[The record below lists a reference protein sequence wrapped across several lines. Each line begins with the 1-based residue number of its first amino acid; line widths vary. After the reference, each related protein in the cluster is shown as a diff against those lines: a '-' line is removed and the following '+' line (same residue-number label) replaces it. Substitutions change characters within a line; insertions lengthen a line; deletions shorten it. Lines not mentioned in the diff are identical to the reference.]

1 MATDE
6 AASISTKRRRRP
18 AFRAFHFAPS
28 KVSFPTMN
36 EERQQDQ
43 PLQIAAVDLGSNSFH
58 MIIARMHGRELTLI
72 DRLREQVRLADG
84 LDEERLLDEQ
94 AQTRALECLRRFGQ
108 RLAGL
113 SRENIRAVGTN
124 TLRRARNAAD
134 FLDRAEEM
142 LGHPIEI
149 ISGIEEARLI
159 YSGVAHSLAAD
170 NANRL
175 VMDIGGG
182 STELIIGRG
191 FEPMMM
197 ESLSMGCVTMSARF
211 FAGGAITR
219 GGIDRAMVEALLELE
234 PKARA
239 YRARGW
245 QQAVGSS
252 GTLLAV
258 NRILVANG
266 WSTGGITPAGV
277 RRLIDA
283 MLGAGHAEQLR
294 LDGLSQDRARILP
307 GGVVI
312 LLAAL
317 DALGITHMEVSD
329 GALREGV
336 LYDLIGRHHTDDV
349 RDASVKALARRYHVD
364 EDQAERVAGTAL
376 RCLGMVAADWHLD
389 EEECAPWLRWAAHLH
404 EIGLDIAHSHHQRHG
419 AYVLEHADLAGFSF
433 QEQQLLSLLVLAHR
447 RKPPAKIFKD
457 VRSYW
462 GKKAER
468 LALLLRLA
476 ALLHRSRG
484 ATALPDFE
492 LRGSKKKLELR
503 MPPGWIES
511 NPLTCADLE
520 RETRYLAQIGVTLDT
535 SCSCDGSAA

>member
-1 MATDE
+1 MA
-6 AASISTKRRRRP
+6 
-18 AFRAFHFAPS
+18 
-28 KVSFPTMN
+28 
-36 EERQQDQ
+36 QDQ
-43 PLQIAAVDLGSNSFH
+43 
-58 MIIARMHGRELTLI
+58 
-72 DRLREQVRLADG
+72 
-84 LDEERLLDEQ
+84 
-94 AQTRALECLRRFGQ
+94 
-108 RLAGL
+108 
-113 SRENIRAVGTN
+113 
-124 TLRRARNAAD
+124 
-134 FLDRAEEM
+134 
-142 LGHPIEI
+142 
-149 ISGIEEARLI
+149 
-159 YSGVAHSLAAD
+159 
-170 NANRL
+170 
-175 VMDIGGG
+175 
-182 STELIIGRG
+182 
-191 FEPMMM
+191 
-197 ESLSMGCVTMSARF
+197 
-211 FAGGAITR
+211 
-219 GGIDRAMVEALLELE
+219 
-234 PKARA
+234 
-239 YRARGW
+239 
-245 QQAVGSS
+245 SS

-258 NRILVANG
+258 NRILVAMAEHRRHHPG
-266 WSTGGITPAGV
+266 WRAPPDRRHAGRRTRRTAAP
-277 RRLIDA
+277 RRL
-283 MLGAGHAEQLR
+283 
-294 LDGLSQDRARILP
+294 SQTARILP

-364 EDQAERVAGTAL
+364 EDQAERVADTAL

-492 LRGSKKKLELR
+492 LRGSKKSWNCACR
-503 MPPGWIES
+503 RAGS
-511 NPLTCADLE
+511 NQSVDLCGS
-520 RETRYLAQIGVTLDT
+520 RTRKRYLAQIGVTLDT
-535 SCSCDGSAA
+535 SCSCDGSPRNPAMNNSPEPAGAVAPAGLLRQRVNACCAEKGCALAGVSGAAAIGPEQPGLGNAR